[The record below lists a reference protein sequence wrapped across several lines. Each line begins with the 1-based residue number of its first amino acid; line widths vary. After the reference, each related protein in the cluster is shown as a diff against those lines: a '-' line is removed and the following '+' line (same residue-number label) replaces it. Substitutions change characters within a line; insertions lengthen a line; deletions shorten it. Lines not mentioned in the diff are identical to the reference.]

1 MNDAIVRPIKRSNT
15 FDEVSHKLANAT
27 HYTGFDATQ
36 GFFHVPLSEKSK
48 MLTAML
54 TPYGT
59 YVFNFLPMGCSCS
72 GDLFEA
78 CIHELFSDLI
88 EQGRMTNIAD
98 DILCYG
104 ANEQEHD
111 INVIKFLDR
120 CVEVDMH
127 LNPRKVKFKS
137 PEVPFYGNMLTK
149 DGIKPD
155 PKKVDAIQDWPIP
168 EDRQQLQSFLG
179 SVNYLS
185 HFIAGLSDLRKPLQN
200 LVGTDTPFTWTETHT
215 QAFNRLKG
223 KISNDCLI
231 HFYDTKKPVFIECDS
246 SGVGIGAVLLQPDSN
261 RVESDRNGIPCNL
274 RPVAYASK
282 SLTEAERRYANIER
296 ELLAVLFS
304 VEHFK
309 HFVYARDVTIITDHK
324 PLLAVFKKCIHNMA
338 PRLARMMLRLSDYN
352 ITMLY
357 KAGKEMFLSDALSR
371 LRTHDVNKGT
381 TLPNIDVT
389 IHEIDTHVS
398 LSQMQNLQKIT
409 NEDPV
414 SQLLK
419 RYIADG
425 WPSTADECQ
434 ESVRKY
440 FSFRDELCIVDGLI
454 LKGRR
459 IVIPESHRPVSL
471 AKLHTSHLGK
481 TKTTLRAR
489 MCVFWP
495 GISKDIATMI
505 EKCEVCQ
512 KYQDKQPREQITSP
526 PIPSSPWHTI
536 ASDLFEFRG
545 KTYLIVSDRYSKFVI
560 VRELPDHSTE
570 HTIRAFRGIFSEH
583 DIPCVLITDRGRNYT
598 SSAFTAFCRELDI
611 SHILT
616 SAYHHQSNPAERA
629 IRTVKQIMRKC
640 IETGNP
646 WRLGLL
652 EYLCTPISD
661 QIPAPSELL
670 NRRYRGVQ
678 PFLHFT
684 PNHSTASF
692 LPKEKIQDE
701 QHKRQELN
709 KFHYNKSS
717 VAQRNEI
724 CEGSNV
730 LVYITDQRPKRW
742 CKGIVLHRK
751 DKTYDIQLENGKVIN
766 RNRVDIRLSKLPFI
780 PKPSLPMPK
789 SKPSN
794 ARSNVP
800 KVTQVHQNAP
810 PPPSPPSPPKQEPSA
825 STVNKMPPVTTTR
838 AGRVVKPPTKMN
850 L

>member
-1 MNDAIVRPIKRSNT
+1 
-15 FDEVSHKLANAT
+15 
-27 HYTGFDATQ
+27 
-36 GFFHVPLSEKSK
+36 

-104 ANEQEHD
+104 ANEKEHD

-155 PKKVDAIQDWPIP
+155 PKKVEAIQDWPIP
-168 EDRQQLQSFLG
+168 EDPQQLQSFLG

-185 HFIAGLSDLRKPLQN
+185 RFIAGLSDLRKPLQN
-200 LVGTDTPFTWTETHT
+200 LVSADTPFTWTETHT
-215 QAFNRLKG
+215 QAFNRLKS

-246 SGVGIGAVLLQPDSN
+246 SGVGIGAVLLQPDFD
-261 RVESDRNGIPCNL
+261 RVEFDKNGIPCNL

-338 PRLARMMLRLSDYN
+338 PRLARMMLRLSGYN

-440 FSFRDELCIVDGLI
+440 FSFRDELCIIDGLI

-481 TKTTLRAR
+481 TKTTL
-489 MCVFWP
+489 
-495 GISKDIATMI
+495 
-505 EKCEVCQ
+505 
-512 KYQDKQPREQITSP
+512 
-526 PIPSSPWHTI
+526 
-536 ASDLFEFRG
+536 
-545 KTYLIVSDRYSKFVI
+545 
-560 VRELPDHSTE
+560 
-570 HTIRAFRGIFSEH
+570 
-583 DIPCVLITDRGRNYT
+583 
-598 SSAFTAFCRELDI
+598 
-611 SHILT
+611 
-616 SAYHHQSNPAERA
+616 
-629 IRTVKQIMRKC
+629 
-640 IETGNP
+640 
-646 WRLGLL
+646 
-652 EYLCTPISD
+652 
-661 QIPAPSELL
+661 
-670 NRRYRGVQ
+670 
-678 PFLHFT
+678 
-684 PNHSTASF
+684 
-692 LPKEKIQDE
+692 
-701 QHKRQELN
+701 
-709 KFHYNKSS
+709 
-717 VAQRNEI
+717 
-724 CEGSNV
+724 
-730 LVYITDQRPKRW
+730 
-742 CKGIVLHRK
+742 
-751 DKTYDIQLENGKVIN
+751 
-766 RNRVDIRLSKLPFI
+766 
-780 PKPSLPMPK
+780 
-789 SKPSN
+789 
-794 ARSNVP
+794 
-800 KVTQVHQNAP
+800 
-810 PPPSPPSPPKQEPSA
+810 
-825 STVNKMPPVTTTR
+825 
-838 AGRVVKPPTKMN
+838 
-850 L
+850 